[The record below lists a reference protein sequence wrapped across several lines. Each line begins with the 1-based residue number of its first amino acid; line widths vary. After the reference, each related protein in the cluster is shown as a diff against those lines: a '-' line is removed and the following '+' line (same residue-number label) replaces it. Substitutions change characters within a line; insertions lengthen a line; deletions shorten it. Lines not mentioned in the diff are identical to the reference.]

1 MFACAP
7 NADVCAISQ
16 LFTTLGKLAT
26 KKEKARCSK
35 AQQLWWVALACCW
48 AGVQVHTSGQGAGSV
63 IHERI
68 RVKFNEA
75 VNLILKWENLP
86 AYVTLEMFNSTDIEF
101 KKPRL
106 ASPEANEQLWNKWLE
121 IKKVITNREN
131 PAIYRVQR
139 MMRSTGDA
147 VGSGKGMEA
156 WVEALTGALYRA
168 QLTEPAVVDPGLGG
182 SAAKAASAESADD
195 ANSCAALFE
204 AGVEAGAAGKEADAA
219 VTTAGAASEEGAV
232 EGAEGEIVMWAPELE
247 AAPKKARIDK
257 EGGGQRR
264 ARRGR
269 GQRRRRQRGA
279 RMSRRRPTSFPTTS
293 S

>member
-7 NADVCAISQ
+7 NADVCAISL

-106 ASPEANEQLWNKWLE
+106 DSPEANEQLWNKWLE

-156 WVEALTGALYRA
+156 WVEALTGALFRA

-195 ANSCAALFE
+195 ANSGAALFE

-247 AAPKKARIDK
+247 AAPKKAWIDK
-257 EGGGQRR
+257 EGG
-264 ARRGR
+264 
-269 GQRRRRQRGA
+269 RQRIIKKLI
-279 RMSRRRPTSFPTTS
+279 
-293 S
+293 